1 MSTVAEI
8 EAVLPGL
15 TMQELLQVESVLKK
29 VQRQRAAR
37 QANPRLAAFEAL
49 QKSLAL
55 DEAKA
60 LAWQQKVRDARR

>member
-15 TMQELLQVESVLKK
+15 TMQELLHVESLLRKM
-29 VQRQRAAR
+29 QRRHTASG
-37 QANPRLAAFEAL
+37 ANPRLAALEAL

-55 DEAKA
+55 DEAKTR
-60 LAWQQKVRDARR
+60 AWQKKVQDARR